1 MKKKNALIRI
11 IYIWLHPIICFV
23 LLVTTNALVQLV
35 EQISS
40 AQSSTSDSAKR
51 LKRTVSVGL
60 CIVVLLMVTMRVMH
74 KGVVDHLRTSGRKM
88 HVIYKICVAALHLAL
103 YWIVADK
110 LYFILA
116 HSFLA
121 TSTNVVEML
130 IPIYSQSRPAVDIL
144 FFRSTVDAEKAPGA
158 QKELNSNR
166 KSIVAKLAEVA
177 RRASTMPTS
186 GLGGGV
192 GGAGVGGGGSAA
204 AAVGVGGPGA
214 VVELQPTHN
223 KHHSGNAIRN
233 VMHHQREEQK
243 DDDRD
248 GANANGLTQGTAD
261 GHNGGNGR
269 GTAQHGVQPDV

>member
-23 LLVTTNALVQLV
+23 LLVSTNALVQLV

-51 LKRTVSVGL
+51 LKRTVSIGL

-88 HVIYKICVAALHLAL
+88 HVIYKVCVAALHLAL

-192 GGAGVGGGGSAA
+192 GGAGVGGGAA
-204 AAVGVGGPGA
+204 AGGVGGPGA
-214 VVELQPTHN
+214 VVELQSTYN

-233 VMHHQREEQK
+233 VLHHQREEQK
-243 DDDRD
+243 DHDHDD
-248 GANANGLTQGTAD
+248 GADANGHTEGTAD
-261 GHNGGNGR
+261 GHNGGNRR
-269 GTAQHGVQPDV
+269 GVAQEVDQPDV